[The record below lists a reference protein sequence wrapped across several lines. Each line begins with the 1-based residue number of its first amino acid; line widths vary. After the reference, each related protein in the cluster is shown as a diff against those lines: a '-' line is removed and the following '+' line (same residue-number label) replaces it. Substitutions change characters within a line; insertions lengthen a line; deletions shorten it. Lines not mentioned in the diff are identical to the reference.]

1 MNPPRTTADVA
12 ESIAPT
18 HSEPEGASGE
28 PPVPATPAAAG
39 DLPDRSD
46 GPPAQVDGT
55 ERTAARPLPLPSELA
70 ALQHQLATA
79 LGAPLA
85 ETGWPSLI
93 EGLMRRCRALVQRDA
108 DSLLYL
114 LVQGANRPQEHYS
127 SQHAL
132 FCGVVVELCL
142 QHLEFSDAERQAVVL
157 AALTMNVSMTELQD
171 ELIHRE
177 RTPTLDQRRAIDGH
191 PQASAELLRRAG
203 IRDEAWL
210 EIVALHHT
218 DPAPELPYGALSAT
232 QRLASVLRRADVFT
246 AKISSRRFRAGMPAT
261 LAARAA
267 CLGPN
272 GQPDQVGS
280 AVIKSL
286 GMYPPGSYVRLAS
299 GEVAVVTRRGAKTN
313 EPIVA
318 SLVGRDGRALP
329 AATPR
334 DTAQRAYAVTGVA
347 RAAEIRVPTA
357 PLRMGTD

>member
-1 MNPPRTTADVA
+1 MNSLTPSP
-12 ESIAPT
+12 EHP
-18 HSEPEGASGE
+18 EPS
-28 PPVPATPAAAG
+28 AAAG
-39 DLPDRSD
+39 GDPN
-46 GPPAQVDGT
+46 PPPQV
-55 ERTAARPLPLPSELA
+55 ALPSDLT
-70 ALQHQLATA
+70 ALHHQLLTLLRAPGQG
-79 LGAPLA
+79 GAWLSMIDGIGRR
-85 ETGWPSLI
+85 TRSLV
-93 EGLMRRCRALVQRDA
+93 ERDA
-108 DSLLYL
+108 DTALYL
-114 LVQGANRPQEHYS
+114 QVQGAQRAQDHYS